1 MVYFLGFL
9 TGLRFG
15 LTNSSDIV
23 IKQRDEC
30 LVGRLAEASLVD
42 IREQLSGLNK
52 RINVKNSQYKYIIN
66 VKIYTERNYFDF

>member
-1 MVYFLGFL
+1 MVYFLSFL

-42 IREQLSGLNK
+42 IREQLPGLNN
-52 RINVKNSQYKYIIN
+52 RLNVKENSRYMYKYIIIG
-66 VKIYTERNYFDF
+66 KILRATR